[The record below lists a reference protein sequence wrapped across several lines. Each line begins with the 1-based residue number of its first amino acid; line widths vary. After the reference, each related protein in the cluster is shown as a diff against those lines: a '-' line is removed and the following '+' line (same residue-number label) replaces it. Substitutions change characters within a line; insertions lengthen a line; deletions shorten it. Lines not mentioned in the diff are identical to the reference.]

1 MYVGANEG
9 LEGAAEICLKFREKN
24 LESVPLLFNFFT
36 FPKVMVNADSVSV
49 SKQIPERIEFKPA
62 PFLII

>member
-24 LESVPLLFNFFT
+24 LESVPLMCNFYT
-36 FPKVMVNADSVSV
+36 FLKVMVNADSVSV
-49 SKQIPERIEFKPA
+49 AKKSLKLLNF
-62 PFLII
+62 